1 MKEINTLIRDY
12 SPYAYKKFGN
22 AYVVNTK
29 LKKIVIK
36 KRQKNDIYKYLNSR
50 SFRYYPEILKQDNTY
65 LISEFIEDV
74 EMPLEQKI
82 LDMVDLVSLLHYKTT
97 YYKEVDQ
104 DDYKK
109 IYEDIS
115 NNIEHLRGYYDDF
128 ITIIE
133 SKQYLS
139 PGELALA
146 INISLVFSSLEY
158 ARYELNAWLNI
169 IEKKEKQRFV
179 VLHNN
184 LRLEH
189 FIKNDKPYLISWDKA
204 KIDLPIFDLYKLYK
218 RYSLNY
224 DFESILKKYEKN
236 YPLLKEE
243 KKLLFVLISLPD
255 KIELNMTE
263 YQNSINVNNMIESLY
278 KAMRL
283 IEKYSE
289 TEKEYEKNK

>member
-1 MKEINTLIRDY
+1 MKEINNLIRDY
-12 SPYAYKKFGN
+12 NPYAYRKVGN
-22 AYVVNTK
+22 AYIVNTK

-36 KRQKNDIYKYLNSR
+36 KRNKNDLYNYLNSR
-50 SFRYYPEILKQDNTY
+50 SFRYYPQILKQDDDY
-65 LISEFIEDV
+65 QISEFVNGVD
-74 EMPLEQKI
+74 MPNEQKI
-82 LDMVDLVSLLHYKTT
+82 LDMIDLVSLLHYKTT
-97 YYKEVDQ
+97 YYKAIDE

-115 NNIEHLRGYYDDF
+115 NNIEHLRGYYEDL

-133 SKQYLS
+133 SKQYYS
-139 PGELALA
+139 PSELALA

-158 ARYELNAWLNI
+158 SKAELENWLSL

-189 FIKNDKPYLISWDKA
+189 FIKNDKAYLISWEKA
-204 KIDLPIFDLYKLYK
+204 KIDLPIFDLYKLFK

-243 KKLLFVLISLPD
+243 KQLLFILISLPD
-255 KIELNMTE
+255 KIELNESE
-263 YQNSINVNNMIESLY
+263 YKNSLKVNNMIESLY
-278 KAMRL
+278 KAMKL

-289 TEKEYEKNK
+289 AKKEYEKNK